1 MERAILI
8 HFDAGTGEV
17 KIEAEG
23 FDGLSCLEATQPF
36 EEALGIVESDAY
48 GGELRTYKP
57 ESHQQLRSTNTHQH
71 RLHQ

>member
-8 HFDAGTGEV
+8 HFDTVTGEV

-23 FDGLSCLEATQPF
+23 FEGLSCLEATQPF
-36 EEALGIVESDAY
+36 EEALGVVKGDHI
-48 GGELRTYKP
+48 YKP
-57 ESHQQLRSTNTHQH
+57 ESQQQLRSIITHQQ

>member
-8 HFDAGTGEV
+8 HFDTATGEV

-23 FDGLSCLEATQPF
+23 FEGLSCLEATQPF
-36 EEALGIVESDAY
+36 EEALGIVQSD
-48 GGELRTYKP
+48 RTYKP
-57 ESHQQLRSTNTHQH
+57 ESQQQLRSIITHQQ

>member
-8 HFDAGTGEV
+8 HFDTATGEV

-23 FDGLSCLEATQPF
+23 FEGLSCLEATQPF
-36 EEALGIVESDAY
+36 EEALGIVQGD
-48 GGELRTYKP
+48 RTYKA
-57 ESHQQLRSTNTHQH
+57 ESQQQLRSIITHQQ

>member
-23 FDGLSCLEATQPF
+23 FEGLSCLEATQPF
-36 EEALGIVESDAY
+36 EEALGIVESD
-48 GGELRTYKP
+48 RIYKP
-57 ESHQQLRSTNTHQH
+57 ESQQQVRTTNSHQH

>member
-8 HFDAGTGEV
+8 HFDTTTGEV

-23 FDGLSCLEATQPF
+23 FEGLSCLEATQPF
-36 EEALGIVESDAY
+36 EEALGIVQGD
-48 GGELRTYKP
+48 RTYKP
-57 ESHQQLRSTNTHQH
+57 ESQQQLRSIITHQQ

>member
-8 HFDAGTGEV
+8 HFDTATGEV

-23 FDGLSCLEATQPF
+23 FEGLSCLEATQPF
-36 EEALGIVESDAY
+36 EEALGIVQGDAY

-57 ESHQQLRSTNTHQH
+57 ESQQQLRSIITHQQ

>member
-8 HFDAGTGEV
+8 HFDTVTGEV

-23 FDGLSCLEATQPF
+23 FEGLSCLEATQPF
-36 EEALGIVESDAY
+36 EEALGVVEGD
-48 GGELRTYKP
+48 RTYKP
-57 ESHQQLRSTNTHQH
+57 ESQPQLRSIITHQQ

>member
-8 HFDAGTGEV
+8 HFDTVTGEV

-23 FDGLSCLEATQPF
+23 FEGLSCLEATQPF
-36 EEALGIVESDAY
+36 EEALGVVEGD
-48 GGELRTYKP
+48 RTYKP
-57 ESHQQLRSTNTHQH
+57 ESQQQLRSIITHQQ

>member
-8 HFDAGTGEV
+8 HFDTATGEV

-23 FDGLSCLEATQPF
+23 FEGLSCLEATQPF
-36 EEALGIVESDAY
+36 EEALGIVQSD
-48 GGELRTYKP
+48 RTYKP
-57 ESHQQLRSTNTHQH
+57 ESQKQLRSIITHQQ

>member
-8 HFDAGTGEV
+8 HFDTATGEV

-23 FDGLSCLEATQPF
+23 FEGLSCLEATQPF
-36 EEALGIVESDAY
+36 EEALGIVGD
-48 GGELRTYKP
+48 RTYKP
-57 ESHQQLRSTNTHQH
+57 ESQQQMRTTNTHQH

>member
-8 HFDAGTGEV
+8 HFDTATGEV

-23 FDGLSCLEATQPF
+23 FEGLSCLEATQPF
-36 EEALGIVESDAY
+36 EEALGVVKGD
-48 GGELRTYKP
+48 RTYKP
-57 ESHQQLRSTNTHQH
+57 ESQQQLRSIITHQQ

>member
-8 HFDAGTGEV
+8 HFDTATGEV

-23 FDGLSCLEATQPF
+23 FEGLSCLEATQPF
-36 EEALGIVESDAY
+36 EEALGMVKGDRI
-48 GGELRTYKP
+48 YKP
-57 ESHQQLRSTNTHQH
+57 ESQQQLRSIITHQQ

>member
-8 HFDAGTGEV
+8 HFDTTTGEV

-23 FDGLSCLEATQPF
+23 FEGLSCLEATQPF
-36 EEALGIVESDAY
+36 EEALGVVEGD
-48 GGELRTYKP
+48 RTYKP
-57 ESHQQLRSTNTHQH
+57 ESQQQLRSIITHQQ